1 MTEDRGDTLE
11 DLFESQESES
21 QEPETQESESQEP
34 EAQEPES
41 QEPEKARQ
49 KDKDIRIPKAR
60 FDEVIAKARARERE
74 LLEELERLRAQ
85 IPQSQQPQPQSSV
98 PDPVAQEL
106 AALEERYEQL
116 IFDGEQ
122 EAAKEVRRKIQELR
136 DKYVET
142 RVRAQLDSVR
152 NVVLDDV
159 KFNALVAQLE
169 AQYPQ
174 LNAASPEYDEELTK
188 EVATLTLGLT
198 QAGMS
203 RYEALQK
210 AVKYVFKS
218 SVDVVGETRTRQARD
233 KAAKANKAQPPSVTR
248 GQAPTDKDFGIDIN
262 NLTPEALAK
271 LDPQT
276 LSKLRGDLL

>member
-11 DLFESQESES
+11 DLLEQQEPES
-21 QEPETQESESQEP
+21 QEPETQESEPQES

-41 QEPEKARQ
+41 QESEKARQ

-74 LLEELERLRAQ
+74 LLEELEKLKAQ
-85 IPQSQQPQPQSSV
+85 IPQPQQLQPPT
-98 PDPVAQEL
+98 PDPVTQEL

-159 KFNALVAQLE
+159 RFNALVAQLE

-203 RYEALQK
+203 RYDALQK
-210 AVKYVFKS
+210 AVKYVLRS
-218 SVDVVGETRTRQARD
+218 SGEAVGEARTRQARD
-233 KAAKANKAQPPSVTR
+233 KAAKANKAQPSSVAR

-271 LDPQT
+271 LDPQM
-276 LSKLRGDLL
+276 LSKLRGDML